1 MRQKVLS
8 SLKIRNLHTVKELEE
23 VYQLEGLIW
32 SVEDAI
38 PVNQTIATVK
48 NGGFILGAFYNDKL
62 IGFQYSFPGFN
73 GKNIYLVSHS
83 LGIHPDYRA
92 FGIGERMKRAQKELA
107 LEMGYEYIAWTY
119 DPLETV
125 NGNLNV
131 HKLKAVCT
139 AYLEDVYGE
148 MSDAMNTGIAT
159 DRFWVEWRIRDAENR
174 VRNECRLDD
183 SYLIRTQLE
192 GDFVKPKE
200 IDLELDNEYLLVP
213 VPSNFQS
220 MKKRHFSLAIKWRET
235 TRIVFNHYLKRG
247 WVVINLLKDSKTANQ
262 YVYVLKKLRNKGL

>member
-107 LEMGYEYIAWTY
+107 LQMGYEYIAWTY

-159 DRFWVEWRIRDAENR
+159 DRFWVEWRIRDAENS

-200 IDLELDNEYLLVP
+200 VDLELDNEYLLVP

-220 MKKRHFSLAIKWRET
+220 MKKSHFSLAVKWRET

-247 WVVINLLKDSKTANQ
+247 WVVIDLLKDSKTANQ